1 MIYQHSQ
8 STQMPSSPR
17 FDGGNQVSW
26 RAGMGIGVD
35 YLLRGIYIFGERGS
49 SEDGDFINVASH
61 QFNLKANLPR
71 RSGRYRR
78 RITVPA

>member
-1 MIYQHSQ
+1 MIHQHSV

-17 FDGGNQVSW
+17 FDGGNQASW
-26 RAGMGIGVD
+26 CAGIGIGVD
-35 YLLRGIYIFGERGS
+35 YLLRGIYVFGERDWS
-49 SEDGDFINVASH
+49 KDGEFINFVSH
-61 QFNLKANLPR
+61 LFNLKANLPK